1 MSELSSNIFDKS
13 QRQLAITE
21 AETSKRNIKEAMDE
35 KLKLL
40 DQAEAKK
47 DEQAGKV
54 KEVLTTLGAIPLME
68 SVKDTLAKTVKKG
81 VKKVA
86 DTVADTVVDKVK
98 SVTGD
103 ALDKTKSI
111 LSHRQLP
118 ENYQGLPKANLMNDN
133 QIAENLGKRQK
144 LARLKAKSIRENK
157 PFNLQDNIN
166 SANNLDDELGKKSL
180 LDSRNSMKNIGHAP
194 STLSDDTSSESALNP
209 TDFFKTTTGNPT
221 GELTKASYQNPSSIY
236 NNEEALQ
243 GARDFK
249 EFSSISARK
258 EALQNSIMDKGLGT
272 INRAPKSV
280 NTIRPQLGDQL
291 QPLRDA
297 NLAKARE
304 VEPSTPKLKDIVSE
318 HKNDELLD
326 QDRQERQ
333 VGNIVSEPQ
342 EIPNPVFDPN
352 QKIKPQAKVDDLGE
366 VTTPAS
372 EDVAKT
378 ASESVSKDAGESVSK
393 DIGEDVGKSAIKAG
407 VEEGGEIAVGGG
419 LDPFLDVA
427 GAIVGLGTILGGIF
441 GHHHHN
447 PKPPPAPKA
456 LNPSVAL
463 GI

>member
-1 MSELSSNIFDKS
+1 MSEFSNDVFDK
-13 QRQLAITE
+13 TE
-21 AETSKRNIKEAMDE
+21 RERTLREVQESARGSKEVSDE

-47 DEQAGKV
+47 DETADKI
-54 KEVLTTLGAIPLME
+54 KEVVTTLGTIPLME

-81 VKKVA
+81 VKKITDKVA
-86 DTVADTVVDKVK
+86 DTVADKVK
-98 SVTGD
+98 TVTGD
-103 ALDKTKSI
+103 ALEKTKSI

-166 SANNLDDELGKKSL
+166 SANNLEDDLGKKSL

-209 TDFFKTTTGNPT
+209 TDFFKTTTGNPM

-236 NNEEALQ
+236 NNEEALK

-297 NLAKARE
+297 NLAKAQK
-304 VEPSTPKLKDIVSE
+304 VEPPTPKLKDIVSE

-326 QDRQERQ
+326 QDRQLRE
-333 VGNIVSEPQ
+333 VGDTVSAPQ
-342 EIPNPVFDPN
+342 ETPNPVFDPN
-352 QKIKPQAKVDDLGE
+352 QKIKPPAKVDDLGE
-366 VTTPAS
+366 VTTPESAT
-372 EDVAKT
+372 KT
-378 ASESVSKDAGESVSK
+378 ASETVSKDAGEDIGK
-393 DIGEDVGKSAIKAG
+393 DVGEDVGKSAIKSG
-407 VEEGGEIAVGGG
+407 VEEAGEIAAGGG

-427 GAIVGLGTILGGIF
+427 GAIVGLGSILGGIF

-447 PKPPPAPKA
+447 AKPPPPPKA